1 MTTTSYRTA
10 IVNAVKAQLLG
21 KTIAADSKV
30 FTSLDRPLN
39 PATDLPAIIIY
50 TQASRRSGNDY
61 GRTVVPRM
69 VTVTIEGAVLANA
82 GQELIAANALAE
94 QIEDAWEGDLTLGQ
108 LVHDSE
114 WQQTVTDVTSHGQKT
129 MGVCLL
135 QYQVEI
141 LTRVAPDGEYEF
153 HDDGYTV
160 PPTSVQTVPVIEPPP
175 ADFYVQDAP
184 PVTPDPLV
192 ACDEDGCNIS
202 AWQGEQQPDGTF
214 PGPGTAPVIF
224 DLQGAVQLN
233 GEFTLNGKAGEVP
246 LP

>member
-21 KTIAADSKV
+21 KTAAADDKV

-39 PATDLPAIIIY
+39 PAHDLPAIIIY

-69 VTVTIEGAVLANA
+69 VTVTIEGAVLAAA
-82 GQELIAANALAE
+82 GQELAAANALAE
-94 QIEDAWEGDLTLGQ
+94 QIEDAWETDLTLGQ

-114 WQQTVTDVTSHGQKT
+114 WQQTVTDVTSHGQTT

-141 LTRVAPDGEYEF
+141 LTRLAPDGEYEF
-153 HDDGYTV
+153 HDDGYTA

-175 ADFYVQDAP
+175 ADFYVQDTQ
-184 PVTPDPLV
+184 PVEPDPML
-192 ACDEDGCNIS
+192 ACGPDGCDIPE
-202 AWQGEQQPDGTF
+202 WDGELTP
-214 PGPGTAPVIF
+214 
-224 DLQGAVQLN
+224 
-233 GEFTLNGKAGEVP
+233 
-246 LP
+246 